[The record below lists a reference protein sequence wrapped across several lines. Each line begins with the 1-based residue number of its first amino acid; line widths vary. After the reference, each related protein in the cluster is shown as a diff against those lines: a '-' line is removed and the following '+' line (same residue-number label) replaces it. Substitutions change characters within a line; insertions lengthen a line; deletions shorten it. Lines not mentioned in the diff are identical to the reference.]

1 MLYFSK
7 LKIIFISFITLI
19 FIFFASSNIF
29 KIDNNLFKK
38 KINLGLD
45 LQGGSYLLLEIDN
58 DPIIEQKLQNTTTLI
73 RSYLKEKNI
82 KVKNLN
88 LDKQKIKFNV
98 NEKTKQKVIEFFEDV
113 LRIFPENID
122 IIKTK
127 NYITTIRKMNPRLI
141 IQLWKEFVSTPY
153 AESIAAGDFEYFM
166 EKDYASDVKLLD
178 DADKIVGAIEQLR
191 HSLKDM
197 NDEDRKTAMK
207 YVQNL
212 TKLSNVY

>member
-1 MLYFSK
+1 MSK
-7 LKIIFISFITLI
+7 NPTILQTF
-19 FIFFASSNIF
+19 
-29 KIDNNLFKK
+29 NNQL
-38 KINLGLD
+38 
-45 LQGGSYLLLEIDN
+45 
-58 DPIIEQKLQNTTTLI
+58 
-73 RSYLKEKNI
+73 
-82 KVKNLN
+82 
-88 LDKQKIKFNV
+88 
-98 NEKTKQKVIEFFEDV
+98 IEFFDDV
-113 LRIFPENID
+113 LRIFPDNLEIL
-122 IIKTK
+122 KTK

-178 DADKIVGAIEQLR
+178 DADKIVGGIEQLR
-191 HSLKDM
+191 HSLKNM